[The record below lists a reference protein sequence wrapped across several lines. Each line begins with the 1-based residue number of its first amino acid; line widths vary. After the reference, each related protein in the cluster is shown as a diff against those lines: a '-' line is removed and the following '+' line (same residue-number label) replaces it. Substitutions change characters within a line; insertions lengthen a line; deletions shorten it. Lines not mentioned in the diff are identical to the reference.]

1 MSPLVKH
8 GGVAREPSV
17 SYSNTPEKLVQ
28 DCCPSLRWWGD
39 PQDTSIVEFSTNE
52 NASLLSDTAF
62 AKSYDDD
69 WVPLN
74 PSRPDCSDEQR
85 GVRRRSGADSS
96 LRLLGRSVLRFDS
109 IWRRDCSSGCGAADV
124 I

>member
-8 GGVAREPSV
+8 GGVAREPGV
-17 SYSNTPEKLVQ
+17 SYSNTPEELVQ
-28 DCCPSLRWWGD
+28 DCCPSLKWWGD

-62 AKSYDDD
+62 AKSYDDNR
-69 WVPLN
+69 VPVN

-85 GVRRRSGADSS
+85 RVRRRSGSDSS
-96 LRLLGRSVLRFDS
+96 LKVLGTSVLRSDS
-109 IWRRDCSSGCGAADV
+109 IWRRYCSSGCGAADD